1 MPNILIRD
9 LSNEAVDR
17 IDTAAATLGLSRN
30 EYLRRKFEQ
39 DVTQP
44 VERTVTAEDWDR
56 SAEAFAD
63 LADPDVMD
71 SAWR

>member
-9 LSNEAVDR
+9 LSQEAVEH
-17 IDTAAATLGLSRN
+17 IDAAAADLGLSRN

-39 DVTQP
+39 AVTGR
-44 VERTVTAEDWDR
+44 VERRVTAEDWRR
-56 SAEAFAD
+56 SAETFAD

-71 SAWR
+71 AAWR